1 MNKCRSLM
9 VLALALGLTA
19 GLLSCGGSTA
29 LPPGDG
35 STSDP
40 ENPGP
45 VDPTL
50 VSEGEELFSTVIV
63 PDFGSVGCAFCHCP
77 DATGGCNFGAPRIIG
92 KPRSPI
98 ANALQTVD
106 QMAGIELTAE
116 EIDAI
121 AAYLSTL

>member
-9 VLALALGLTA
+9 LLALTLGLTA
-19 GLLSCGGSTA
+19 GGLSCGGSMA

-77 DATGGCNFGAPRIIG
+77 DATGGCNFAAPGIICKSSG
-92 KPRSPI
+92 SI
-98 ANALQTVD
+98 GNALQTVD
-106 QMAGIELTAE
+106 EMAGIELTAE